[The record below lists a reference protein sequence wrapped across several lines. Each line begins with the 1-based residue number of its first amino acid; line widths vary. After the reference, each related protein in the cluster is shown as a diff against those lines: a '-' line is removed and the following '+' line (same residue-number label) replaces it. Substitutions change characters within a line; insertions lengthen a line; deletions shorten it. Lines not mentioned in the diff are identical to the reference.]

1 MASGFEGRKL
11 LRRVNQIC
19 SPSPGFKMGNSRDGN
34 KILKLPRWK
43 FWHSFHFLGV
53 VLVHVPY
60 HENIKYWTQHMSPH
74 LFWHP
79 SLLQKLLLYW
89 FCSCWTKRIKDVVP
103 QMLIHQNNPTMS
115 SLIFCKTEYY
125 IGHEQLRKVISEQTD
140 FSFFWTL
147 DWKSVRQS
155 FLSISKA
162 SWIPRW
168 FLLSSF
174 ISSQNDA
181 SKPLVGQILPQIQK
195 KTRTFLRLSKRGSR
209 QKVFQFEWW
218 VGSGGL
224 KYSD

>member
-1 MASGFEGRKL
+1 MYH
-11 LRRVNQIC
+11 I
-19 SPSPGFKMGNSRDGN
+19 M
-34 KILKLPRWK
+34 KILNIEHNICLLAFFGIPLFFRNFFCIDFAVAGQKGSSRCG
-43 FWHSFHFLGV
+43 SLGDNTSKQS
-53 VLVHVPY
+53 H
-60 HENIKYWTQHMSPH
+60 
-74 LFWHP
+74 
-79 SLLQKLLLYW
+79 
-89 FCSCWTKRIKDVVP
+89 KDF
-103 QMLIHQNNPTMS
+103 
-115 SLIFCKTEYY
+115 IFCKTEYY

-195 KTRTFLRLSKRGSR
+195 KMRTFLRLSKRGSR

>member
-1 MASGFEGRKL
+1 MEIKSS
-11 LRRVNQIC
+11 NCQ
-19 SPSPGFKMGNSRDGN
+19 DGN
-34 KILKLPRWK
+34 FGIV
-43 FWHSFHFLGV
+43 FIFLGV
-53 VLVHVPY
+53 LLLLFQ
-60 HENIKYWTQHMSPH
+60 ENIKFWTQHPSPH
-74 LFWHP
+74 FFGLSLFFGNFFHIDFAVAE
-79 SLLQKLLLYW
+79 K
-89 FCSCWTKRIKDVVP
+89 KMIKDVVP
-103 QMLIHQNNPTMS
+103 QLTIHQNNPTMI
-115 SLIFCKTEYY
+115 SLIFCKSEY

-162 SWIPRW
+162 SWIPRS

-195 KTRTFLRLSKRGSR
+195 KTRTFLRLSKLGSR

-218 VGSGGL
+218 VGSGGA
-224 KYSD
+224 